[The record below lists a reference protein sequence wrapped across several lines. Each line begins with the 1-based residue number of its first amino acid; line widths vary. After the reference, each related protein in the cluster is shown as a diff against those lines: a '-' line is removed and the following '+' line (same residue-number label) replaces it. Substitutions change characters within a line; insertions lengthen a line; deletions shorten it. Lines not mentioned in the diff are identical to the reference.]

1 MGILTMAE
9 PMNKEAIVAYFSMEI
24 ALEPDIPTYSGGLGV
39 LAGDTVRSAADLGI
53 PLVAVTLLYRK
64 GYFYQR
70 IDEGGRQI
78 EEPVHWVMEDHLD
91 ELAQRVAVMIENRVV
106 SIRSWRYHVEG
117 VTGFT
122 VPVYLL
128 DTDLDEN
135 AEDDKRLTDYLYGG
149 DQRYRLCQE
158 LILGIGGARM
168 LEALGY
174 LGIRRF
180 HMNEGHAAL
189 LTLELLERRAKKCGN
204 RSVTGKDIEAVR
216 KKCIFTTHTP
226 VPAGHD
232 QFPME
237 LMSRIISEAER
248 RWDINDVRV
257 MGVLNH
263 ILCVPDKISDL
274 KELSQTDSPVN
285 MTLLA
290 LNLSHYVNG
299 VAKRH
304 GEIARLMFAEYAIHS
319 ITNGVHG
326 VTWTSDSFR
335 RLYDQYIPG
344 WRQDNLALR
353 YALSIPA
360 DEIWNAH
367 MEAKKE
373 LIDYVNRETN
383 AGMST
388 DAFTVGFARRA
399 ATYKRGD
406 LFVSDPE
413 RLRKIVDRTGQ
424 IQLVCAGKAHPK
436 DQGGKDVIARI
447 WHAKEVLGE
456 AIKISYLPNYD
467 MAMGKLITSGV
478 DLWLN
483 TPVPPLEASGT
494 SGMKAALN
502 GVPSLSVLDG
512 WWIEG
517 WIEGVTGWSIDKD
530 LRDKQEAY
538 DSSRD
543 AALLYEKLEKVIMP
557 LFYKDR
563 RGFVN
568 VMLHCV
574 AVNGSFFNTHR
585 MMQQYVMHAYLL

>member
-1 MGILTMAE
+1 
-9 PMNKEAIVAYFSMEI
+9 MEI

-70 IDEGGRQI
+70 IDESGGQI
-78 EEPVHWVMEDHLD
+78 EEPVHWVMEDHLK
-91 ELAQRVAVMIENRVV
+91 ELAQRVTVPIDNRVV
-106 SIRSWRYHVEG
+106 SIRPWRYHVEG
-117 VTGFT
+117 ITGFI

-128 DTDLDEN
+128 DTDLEEN
-135 AEDDKRLTDYLYGG
+135 TEEDRRFTDHLYGG

-158 LILGIGGARM
+158 VILGIGGVRM

-174 LGIRRF
+174 RGIRRF

-189 LTLELLERRAKKCGN
+189 LALELLEQRARKSGN
-204 RSVTGKDIEAVR
+204 RSVTAEDIEAVR
-216 KKCIFTTHTP
+216 RKCIFTTHTP
-226 VPAGHD
+226 VLAGHD
-232 QFPME
+232 QFPVE
-237 LMSRIISEAER
+237 LMSRTIGEAER
-248 RWDINDVRV
+248 RWDIDDVRV
-257 MGVLNH
+257 MGVLDR
-263 ILCVPDKISDL
+263 ILGVPHKTSDL
-274 KELSQTDSPVN
+274 KELSHTDSPVN

-304 GEIARLMFAEYAIHS
+304 GEITRLMFAEYTIHS

-326 VTWTSDSFR
+326 VTWTSDPFC

-360 DEIWNAH
+360 DDIWNAH
-367 MEAKKE
+367 MEAKKA

-383 AGMST
+383 AGMGS
-388 DAFTVGFARRA
+388 DAFTIGFARRA
-399 ATYKRGD
+399 TAYKRGD
-406 LFVSDPE
+406 LFVSDLE
-413 RLRKIVDRTGQ
+413 RLWKIVDRTGQ

-436 DQGGKDVIARI
+436 DQEGKDVIARI
-447 WHAKEVLGE
+447 WHAKQVLEG

-502 GVPSLSVLDG
+502 GVPSLSILDG

-517 WIEGVTGWSIDKD
+517 WIEGITGWSVGED
-530 LRDKQEAY
+530 LRDKQGIC
-538 DSSRD
+538 DSSKD
-543 AALLYEKLEKVIMP
+543 AALLYEKLEKTIMP
-557 LFYKDR
+557 LFYRDR
-563 RGFVN
+563 RAFVN
-568 VMLHCV
+568 VMLHCI
-574 AVNGSFFNTHR
+574 ALNGSFFNTHR
-585 MMQQYVMHAYLL
+585 MMQQYVMHAYFS